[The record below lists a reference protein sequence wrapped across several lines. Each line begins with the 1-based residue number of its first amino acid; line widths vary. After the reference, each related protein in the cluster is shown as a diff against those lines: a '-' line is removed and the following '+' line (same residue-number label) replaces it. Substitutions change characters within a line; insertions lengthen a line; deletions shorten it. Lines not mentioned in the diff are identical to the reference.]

1 MLDSCEGNLPMRL
14 QLSKLWP
21 VLTLTTGAMLLLSGA
36 AQAGPIDSSSSGL
49 DQAQGCGD
57 APCAFDVI
65 YNLDA
70 SAPVTG
76 NLDIT
81 GSTLDFTI
89 SLASATLSGSDGAVS
104 SITFSDV
111 TYSGSFAITLDGS
124 GGATITDQIATIA
137 GTVTPDI
144 GGASVFNAI
153 NVNTTGL
160 CTGVDTASPT
170 CGLIFGGPTSDFSA
184 DVNGNTRY
192 FRHTVAVSVIPEPG
206 TALLLGLGL
215 GGLATATS
223 RRR

>member
-14 QLSKLWP
+14 QLSKACS
-21 VLTLTTGAMLLLSGA
+21 VLTFTTGAMLLLSGA
-36 AQAGPIDSSSSGL
+36 AQAGPIDASASGL

-57 APCAFDVI
+57 AACAFDVL

-76 NLDIT
+76 TLEIT

-89 SLASATLSGSDGAVS
+89 SLASATLSGTDGAVS

-111 TYSGSFAITLDGS
+111 TYSGSFAVTLDGS

-137 GTVTPDI
+137 GTVTPDV
-144 GGASVFNAI
+144 GSASVFSAL

-170 CGLIFGGPTSDFSA
+170 CGLVFGPASDFDA

-192 FRHTVAVSVIPEPG
+192 FRHTVDVSVVPEPG

-215 GGLATATS
+215 GALATT

>member
-1 MLDSCEGNLPMRL
+1 MLDSCEGKLPMRL
-14 QLSKLWP
+14 QLSKVWP
-21 VLTLTTGAMLLLSGA
+21 VLAATSALLLAGS
-36 AQAGPIDSSSSGL
+36 AQAGPIDSGSSGL

-57 APCAFDVI
+57 APCAVDVI

-89 SLASATLSGSDGAVS
+89 TLASATLSGSDGAVS

-144 GGASVFNAI
+144 GGASVFSAI

-170 CGLIFGGPTSDFSA
+170 CGLIFGPTSDFSA

-192 FRHTVAVSVIPEPG
+192 FRHTVGVSVVPEPG

-215 GGLATATS
+215 GALATT

>member
-1 MLDSCEGNLPMRL
+1 MRL
-14 QLSKLWP
+14 RFSKAVP
-21 VLTLTTGAMLLLSGA
+21 VLALSGLLFSA
-36 AQAGPIDSSSSGL
+36 SSALAGPIDPASSGL

-57 APCAFDVI
+57 SPCAFDVI

-76 NLDIT
+76 DLEIT

-104 SITFSDV
+104 SIDFSGV

-124 GGATITDQIATIA
+124 GGATITDQIATIT

-144 GGASVFNAI
+144 GGAVVFNAI

-184 DVNGNTRY
+184 SVDGNTRY
-192 FRHTVAVSVIPEPG
+192 FRHTVDVSVVPEPG

-215 GGLATATS
+215 SGLAS
-223 RRR
+223 LNRRRS